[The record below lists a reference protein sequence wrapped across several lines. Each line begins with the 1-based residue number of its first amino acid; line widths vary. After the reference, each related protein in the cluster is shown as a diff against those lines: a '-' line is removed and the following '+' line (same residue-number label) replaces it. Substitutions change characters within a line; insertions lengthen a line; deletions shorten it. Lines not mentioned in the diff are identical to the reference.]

1 LAHHRPVSAHLA
13 KIESDRRHHCKA
25 DFFNTIAQLQTL
37 ADKRKQALMK
47 MPFLLSL
54 LLPRQRTTEAK
65 AREAIIDCGINP
77 DEIAWR
83 VGDDG
88 SLAFGR
94 KHPDADGLTDDQTQ
108 RILDW
113 AGRERI
119 KLGFIAWET
128 KPS

>member
-1 LAHHRPVSAHLA
+1 MSGRSA
-13 KIESDRRHHCKA
+13 
-25 DFFNTIAQLQTL
+25 FAQLRTL
-37 ADKRKQALMK
+37 ADKRKRALMK
-47 MPFLLSL
+47 IPFPISL

-88 SLAFGR
+88 SFAFGR
-94 KHPDADGLTDDQTQ
+94 KHPEADCLTDDQTQ

-113 AGRERI
+113 ARRERI
-119 KLGFIAWET
+119 KLSFIAWET
-128 KPS
+128 RPS

>member
-1 LAHHRPVSAHLA
+1 MTAYRDRCPKPDRPLSTKPGHSA
-13 KIESDRRHHCKA
+13 S
-25 DFFNTIAQLQTL
+25 AQLRTL
-37 ADKRKQALMK
+37 ADKRKRALMK

-77 DEIAWR
+77 DEVAWR

-88 SLAFGR
+88 SFAFGK
-94 KHPDADGLTDDQTQ
+94 KHPEADGLTDDQTQ

-113 AGRERI
+113 ARRERI
-119 KLGFIAWET
+119 KLGFIAWEAR
-128 KPS
+128 PS

>member
-1 LAHHRPVSAHLA
+1 MT
-13 KIESDRRHHCKA
+13 A
-25 DFFNTIAQLQTL
+25 DAQSRTL
-37 ADKRKQALMK
+37 ADKRKRALMK

-77 DEIAWR
+77 DEVAWR

-88 SLAFGR
+88 SFAFGK
-94 KHPDADGLTDDQTQ
+94 KHPEADGLTDDQTQ

-113 AGRERI
+113 ARRERI
-119 KLGFIAWET
+119 KLGFIAWEAR
-128 KPS
+128 PS

>member
-1 LAHHRPVSAHLA
+1 
-13 KIESDRRHHCKA
+13 
-25 DFFNTIAQLQTL
+25 
-37 ADKRKQALMK
+37 MK

-77 DEIAWR
+77 DEVAWR

-88 SLAFGR
+88 CFAFGK
-94 KHPDADGLTDDQTQ
+94 KHPEADGLTDDQTQ

-113 AGRERI
+113 ARRERI
-119 KLGFIAWET
+119 KLGFIAWEAR
-128 KPS
+128 PS